1 MPRND
6 QYVSYFFMTFF
17 SRLASERIYIKYYI
31 NKSTKKKFVHKSSL
45 IIFFFFFATSL
56 KKDKR
61 KPRCFMNKIP
71 LQTKIIDPKFPYSTR
86 FR

>member
-1 MPRND
+1 MPTND
-6 QYVSYFFMTFF
+6 QYVPYFFITFF
-17 SRLASERIYIKYYI
+17 SRPTSERIYIKYYI
-31 NKSTKKKFVHKSSL
+31 NKSTKKNNVHKSNL
-45 IIFFFFFATSL
+45 IFFFFFFATSL

-71 LQTKIIDPKFPYSTR
+71 LQTKIIDQKSPNSTR